1 MFNDT
6 NIAINPLAVLK
17 STKEPRRH
25 MLAYYLKREENSIDL
40 HEYYDG
46 IITKLPPANGL
57 HNIISTNIGTA
68 IKTDSKGKDKKLHIL
83 GGKQLIY
90 SSSLNYAVYPDVSVV
105 IDTPLFWDNDQFL
118 LMNPVLIVEILS
130 KTPKRQSRT
139 TKFSEYKT
147 LESFKEYILI
157 DQNKCYIET
166 YFKEKQGVWQGTD
179 YTDINDNLYLK
190 SLDCSIALTDIY
202 ENITLKK

>member
-1 MFNDT
+1 MYND
-6 NIAINPLAVLK
+6 INPLAILK
-17 STKEPRRH
+17 PKKEPHRH
-25 MLAYYLKREENSIDL
+25 KLATYLRREENSTEF

-46 IITKLPPANGL
+46 IITELSPANGP
-57 HNIISTNIGTA
+57 HNIISANIGYA
-68 IKTDSKGKDKKLHIL
+68 IKTVSKEQDKRIRIL

-90 SSSLNYAVYPDVSVV
+90 SLSLNYAVYPDVSVV
-105 IDTPLFWDNDQFL
+105 MDTPLFWDNDQFL
-118 LMNPVLIVEILS
+118 LINPILIVEILS
-130 KTPKRQSRT
+130 KNTQKQSRT
-139 TKFSEYKT
+139 SKFAEYKT

-179 YTDINDNLYLK
+179 YTNINANLYLK
-190 SLDCSIALTDIY
+190 SLDCSIALSDIY

>member
-17 STKEPRRH
+17 PIKEPRCH
-25 MLAYYLKREENSIDL
+25 MLAHYLKREENSTEL

-46 IITKLPPANGL
+46 IITKLPPANGP
-57 HNIISTNIGTA
+57 HNIISANIGTA
-68 IKTDSKGKDKKLHIL
+68 IKTGSKGKDKKLHIL

-118 LMNPVLIVEILS
+118 LMSPVLIVEIFT
-130 KTPKRQSRT
+130 KNPKKLSRT
-139 TKFSEYKT
+139 TKFADYKT
-147 LESFKEYILI
+147 LESFKEYVLI

-166 YFKEKQGVWQGTD
+166 YFKEKQGVWHGTD
-179 YTDINDNLYLK
+179 YTDINASLYLK